1 MIGGIISTIGTGL
14 TEIGKIGT
22 TIGGIIG
29 SFGLDG
35 YDIGLS
41 SIYDTISQ
49 MKHDAEVDYRPVTN
63 PLIEKFGLDSV
74 FKKMR
79 HIIIY
84 IY

>member
-22 TIGGIIG
+22 TIGGIIT

-41 SIYDTISQ
+41 SIYDTISDTFKEGQ
-49 MKHDAEVDYRPVTN
+49 GIYVPPVLTVA
-63 PLIEKFGLDSV
+63 EKFGLDSV
-74 FKKMR
+74 F
-79 HIIIY
+79 
-84 IY
+84 

>member
-1 MIGGIISTIGTGL
+1 MIGGIISTIGNGL

-22 TIGGIIG
+22 TIGGIIT

-41 SIYDTISQ
+41 SIQDTISQ
-49 MKHDAEVDYRPVTN
+49 MKHDAEVDHISVTN

-74 FKKMR
+74 F
-79 HIIIY
+79 
-84 IY
+84 